1 MSSQFEGWLA
11 VRLVQLGTDESVFVP
26 YILSILEVGFSSSHL
41 FIFYYPNI
49 LLSILKLKKFCFL
62 ELYSP
67 TLPLLLQGEDESQE
81 EKEEGLIGLL
91 SDVMDNEEAIQ
102 ETLKQILEQW
112 RLAGEQDEQIKKTTE
127 SVAKLDLV
135 EKMSQITQEKLAT
148 YVPKKQEEQTEEQK
162 KIKEAILRV
171 GLLLKL

>member
-1 MSSQFEGWLA
+1 
-11 VRLVQLGTDESVFVP
+11 
-26 YILSILEVGFSSSHL
+26 
-41 FIFYYPNI
+41 
-49 LLSILKLKKFCFL
+49 
-62 ELYSP
+62 
-67 TLPLLLQGEDESQE
+67 
-81 EKEEGLIGLL
+81 
-91 SDVMDNEEAIQ
+91 MDNEEAIQ